1 MEFLDMFDG
10 NVPSV
15 IAIGIIMLIGTIGSA
30 LISNGYL
37 SRMLKARG
45 KGRTVAELAGRVDE
59 MEKGFVPDLDEVL
72 ERIDGRLDSM
82 QKSMT
87 EMERKLDHADK
98 SALMGVIHNDK
109 IHKMDRLRAFNSY
122 LKLGGNG
129 TVAEYA
135 VNELVIQNR
144 DYWIRVLDEST
155 MKPQCGKYGERI
167 AEINGRL
174 RT

>member
-1 MEFLDMFDG
+1 MFDG

-15 IAIGIIMLIGTIGSA
+15 IAIGIMMLIGTIGSA

-45 KGRTVAELAGRVDE
+45 KGKTVADLVERVDA
-59 MEKGFVPDLDEVL
+59 MENGFVPDLGDVL
-72 ERIDGRLDSM
+72 GRMDGKLDSM
-82 QKSMT
+82 QERMA
-87 EMERKLDHADK
+87 EMERRLNYADK
-98 SALMGVIHNDK
+98 SALMGIVHNEK
-109 IHKMDRLRAFNSY
+109 IHKMDRLRAFNNY

-135 VNELVIQNR
+135 VNELVIPNR
-144 DYWIRVLDEST
+144 DYWIRVLDESR
-155 MKPQCGKYGERI
+155 MKTQCDKYNERI
-167 AEINGRL
+167 AEINGRF